1 MERTTRVVSGP
12 LALKMQRLAAA
23 REGAVGVEIFSLPQL
38 AARLAGGFAR
48 PATAEDL
55 QPAIRI
61 ALDHD
66 GYNDIRNLTR
76 LPGMVRAV
84 QQTLTSV
91 WRADVSLDSAANARL
106 ADFVRIDERVRSN
119 LPPGVLAP
127 PDLRDAALARITY
140 APTAAWAD

>member
-12 LALKMQRLAAA
+12 LALKMQRLSAA
-23 REGAVGVEIFSLPQL
+23 RERVVGVEIVSLPQL

-61 ALDHD
+61 ALDHN

-84 QQTLTSV
+84 
-91 WRADVSLDSAANARL
+91 VSP
-106 ADFVRIDERVRSN
+106 VV
-119 LPPGVLAP
+119 V
-127 PDLRDAALARITY
+127 
-140 APTAAWAD
+140 